1 MHNIE
6 SNRMTNPRRINW
18 QSWLGLLVLLM
29 ALAQPRSAH
38 AGRTCEAQGLQAGD
52 VQKALALAERTQQQL
67 NQSGA
72 QVVMLARVGQDL
84 SNHGL
89 HYSHLGFAYRDG
101 MHWRVVHKLNLC
113 GTDKSALYRQGL
125 GDFFLD
131 TPFEYEAGVVVL
143 SPQVQARLDTLLKD
157 DSAVRTLHNP
167 AYNMLAYPWSQ
178 RFQQSNQWAIE
189 TLAMAMD
196 PTVTGRLHAQAW
208 LQDKGYEPTELH
220 LSTMTRLGAR
230 MTQANIS
237 FDDHPIALRF
247 SSRIR
252 TVTVESVFDWV
263 KRAGLGGKLQVVR

>member
-1 MHNIE
+1 
-6 SNRMTNPRRINW
+6 MTNPYRDFW
-18 QSWLGLLVLLM
+18 QRWLGLIALLF
-29 ALAQPRSAH
+29 ALAQPWPAL
-38 AGRTCEAQGLQAGD
+38 AGRACEAQSLHASD
-52 VQKALALAERTQQQL
+52 VQKALTLAERTQQQL
-67 NQSGA
+67 DQSGA

-84 SNHGL
+84 SSYGL

-101 MHWRVVHKLNLC
+101 NIWRVVHKLNLC

-131 TPFEYEAGVVVL
+131 TPFEYEAGVVAL
-143 SPQVQARLDTLLKD
+143 SSQVQARLAALLKD
-157 DSAVRTLHNP
+157 DNAVRTLHNP

-196 PTVTGRLHAQAW
+196 PTATDRVRAQAW
-208 LQDKGYEPTELH
+208 LQDNGYEPTELY

-230 MTQANIS
+230 LTQANIS
-237 FDDHPIALRF
+237 FDDHPLALRF

-252 TVTVESVFDWV
+252 TVTVDSVFDWV
-263 KRAGLGGKLQVVR
+263 KRAGLGGNLQVVR